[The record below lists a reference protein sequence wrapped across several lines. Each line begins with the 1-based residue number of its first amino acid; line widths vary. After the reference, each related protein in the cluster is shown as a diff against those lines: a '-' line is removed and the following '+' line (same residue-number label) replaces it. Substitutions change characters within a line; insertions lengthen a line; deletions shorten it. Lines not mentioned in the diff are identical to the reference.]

1 MSKFKKIIKK
11 NSEKLLIK
19 SFLKYFIQIAL
30 KKERL
35 KKRFSFVLTG
45 GPTPINLYK
54 KMSKLKI
61 DWDNIDLFWGD
72 ERFVPKKS
80 KNSNY
85 QLVHKHLL
93 KKIKINN
100 KQIYF
105 INTKN
110 KSAQLSA
117 KNYEKKLIAYFKK
130 NKIVFDLILL
140 GMGNDG
146 HIASIF
152 TEDLNNNSKK
162 IVKSVIRKD
171 FRRITLSLNT
181 INKAKSIF
189 LWLNSKK
196 QTKKFKL
203 YERNKKNV
211 PAYLLKKKKTIIF
224 TIDSNNI

>member
-19 SFLKYFIQIAL
+19 SFIKHFTQIAL
-30 KKERL
+30 NKESL

-61 DWDNIDLFWGD
+61 NWENIDLFWGD
-72 ERFVPKKS
+72 ERFVPKTS

-85 QLVHKHLL
+85 HLVHKHLL
-93 KKIKINN
+93 KKIKIDN

-105 INTKN
+105 VNTKN

-117 KNYEKKLIAYFKK
+117 KNYEKTLITYFKK
-130 NKIVFDLILL
+130 KKIEFDLILL
-140 GMGNDG
+140 GMGSDG
-146 HIASIF
+146 HVASIF
-152 TEDLNNNSKK
+152 SEDLYKISKK
-162 IVKSVIRKD
+162 IVKTVVRKD
-171 FRRITLSLNT
+171 FKRITLSLNT
-181 INKAKSIF
+181 INKAKNIF

-196 QTKKFKL
+196 QTKIFKL
-203 YERNKKNV
+203 LERDKKKV
-211 PAYLLKKKKTIIF
+211 PAYFLKKKKTIIY
-224 TIDSNNI
+224 TIALNNI